1 MIPLQLILILF
12 LYDIMHSRYL
22 KVQIIFSYFKQF
34 NIFKNELIHSDKHIK
49 IKQIQCNIVYSESIL
64 QV

>member
-1 MIPLQLILILF
+1 
-12 LYDIMHSRYL
+12 MHSRYL